1 MPSPKVDE
9 VSKFI
14 GSQVFDD
21 FNRSLGTLIAVESDI
36 DGRITSIIVKPEDLP
51 LQVIEGERVK
61 VSDDKVRVTSEWKF
75 EVLQIIEELDRA
87 YKRRKALE
95 SINSRNDLPALV
107 VEPMK
112 RKLEDDIKALKLKAD
127 EVRKRVEARIGE
139 IDDESLKLAR
149 AVATIGISYFSG
161 EVGERAYTQSMNHL
175 RKLQESLSEEKK
187 AAKDLVDKLDK
198 VVQLASEGEV
208 QKAPVQQT
216 ASTTP
221 APQSA
226 PSGQQQ
232 TMVVKIE
239 A

>member
-61 VSDDKVRVTSEWKF
+61 VSDDKVHVTSEWKF

-127 EVRKRVEARIGE
+127 EVRKKVEARIGE

-187 AAKDLVDKLDK
+187 AAKDLIDKLDK

-216 ASTTP
+216 TSTTP